1 MTRKKSKK
9 QNKEKST
16 ENVLQ
21 IEELG
26 WHGDGIADV
35 NGKRVFVPFT
45 LAGESVRAMVT
56 GSRAKVLEVLHA
68 SPKRVEAQCGY
79 YRKCGGCGVQHLAF
93 ETYCQWKRQIIERAL
108 LNRNIV
114 SPVEALID
122 GHGSGRRRVTLHVQ
136 YIDGEVQAGFM
147 QAHSHSIVDIEIC
160 PILAPELAKATDISR
175 DVAGHLLNTS
185 KALNVQL
192 TVSETGL
199 DCTIT
204 GAGKLDLDARMGL
217 SDCANDHD
225 LARLSVG
232 EDMILER
239 RAPILVFGAGK
250 VVLPPGGFLQA
261 THAGEEILSNIVLDG
276 VSGAKKIADLYCGLG
291 PFSLRMA
298 AHSSVMSF
306 DSDEVA
312 IAALKMAAHHVQGQ
326 KPVTAETRDLSENP
340 LHSSELNIF
349 DAVVFDPPRAG
360 AEAQALEI
368 ASSKVASVVAVSCN
382 AATFARDASILIDGG
397 YRLEKVSPVDQFLFT
412 GHVEM
417 VGVFKRG

>member
-1 MTRKKSKK
+1 MARKKGK
-9 QNKEKST
+9 QRNKEEAI

-56 GSRAKVLEVLHA
+56 GSRAKVLEILYA
-68 SPKRVEAQCGY
+68 SPDRIEAQCGY
-79 YRKCGGCGVQHLAF
+79 YSKCGGCGVQHIAF
-93 ETYCQWKRQIIERAL
+93 ETYCQWKRQIVERAL
-108 LNRNIV
+108 LNRHIEA
-114 SPVEALID
+114 PVEALID

-136 YIDGEVQAGFM
+136 YIDGQVQAGFM
-147 QAHSHSIVDIEIC
+147 QAHSHSLVDIKSC

-185 KALNVQL
+185 KALNIQL

-199 DCTIT
+199 DCTIM

-217 SDCANDHD
+217 SDCANDYD
-225 LARLSVG
+225 LARLSVSD
-232 EDMILER
+232 DMILER

-261 THAGEEILSNIVLDG
+261 TLSGEEILSNIVLDG

-298 AHSSVMSF
+298 AHSPVMSF

-312 IAALKMAAHHVQGQ
+312 IAALQVAAHHVQGQ
-326 KPVTAETRDLSENP
+326 KPVTAKTRDLSENP
-340 LHSSELNIF
+340 LHSSELNLF

-360 AEAQALEI
+360 AEAQAREI
-368 ASSKVASVVAVSCN
+368 ASSKVTSVIAVSCN

-397 YRLEKVSPVDQFLFT
+397 YRLEKVSPVDQFRFT